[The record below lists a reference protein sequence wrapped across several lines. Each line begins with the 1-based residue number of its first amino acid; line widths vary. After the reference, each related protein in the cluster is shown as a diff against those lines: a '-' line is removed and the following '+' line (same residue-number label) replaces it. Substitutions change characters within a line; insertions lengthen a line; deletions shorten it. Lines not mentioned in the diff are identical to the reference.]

1 MTTIDKIEIEK
12 FSKLAKDWWN
22 PNGKFKPLHLFNP
35 SRIKFI
41 KEKLISHF
49 NIDSNKAKPLAGL
62 KILDIG
68 CGGGLLC
75 EPLNRLGA
83 TIIGIDVITPSKSDK
98 WDTPQFQYR
107 KYGWWSQEDFMP
119 GMYVKELYLD
129 KVEFAGMI
137 ANGRVFRGDK
147 GRYVT
152 FLTLGVGNGQ
162 YIDVTIKRAFAYSDH
177 DVVWGQGT
185 IRHSNNSDYV
195 ECFDSK
201 GFRLERFS
209 EA

>member
-1 MTTIDKIEIEK
+1 MGIE
-12 FSKLAKDWWN
+12 
-22 PNGKFKPLHLFNP
+22 
-35 SRIKFI
+35 
-41 KEKLISHF
+41 
-49 NIDSNKAKPLAGL
+49 
-62 KILDIG
+62 
-68 CGGGLLC
+68 
-75 EPLNRLGA
+75 
-83 TIIGIDVITPSKSDK
+83 VVTPSKSDK
-98 WDTPQFQYR
+98 WDTPEFQYR
-107 KYGWWSQEDFMP
+107 KYGWWSQNDFMP

-162 YIDVTIKRAFAYSDH
+162 YIDVTIKKAFAYSDH

-195 ECFDSK
+195 ECYDSK
-201 GFRLERFS
+201 GFVLEKF
-209 EA
+209 AKA

>member
-1 MTTIDKIEIEK
+1 LKHCQGSYKRWVYRTEAKRVGIE
-12 FSKLAKDWWN
+12 
-22 PNGKFKPLHLFNP
+22 
-35 SRIKFI
+35 
-41 KEKLISHF
+41 
-49 NIDSNKAKPLAGL
+49 
-62 KILDIG
+62 
-68 CGGGLLC
+68 
-75 EPLNRLGA
+75 
-83 TIIGIDVITPSKSDK
+83 VITPSKSDK
-98 WDTPQFQYR
+98 WDTPEFQYR
-107 KYGWWSQEDFMP
+107 KYGWWSQDDFMP

-162 YIDVTIKRAFAYSDH
+162 YIDVTIKKAFAYSDH

-195 ECFDSK
+195 ECYDSK
-201 GFRLERFS
+201 GFRLEKFIHN
-209 EA
+209 